1 LSSTEEDWD
10 RLPSRLL
17 MTMLA
22 QLYLIRAYQEVLQLA
37 G

>member
-1 LSSTEEDWD
+1 
-10 RLPSRLL
+10 
-17 MTMLA
+17 MLA